1 MTSSKLPAQMPSSVI
16 RICSIFFLLGI
27 FLAPQIIKAQAV
39 TDTLIPKDS
48 IALIEKKLVELA
60 LEGPQYNSAEYQNK
74 INEFQLRKAKSSWLN
89 LLSISGTFNEQTFA
103 KDDPAGP
110 ATYVFPR
117 YNFGVSVPLGIIFSK
132 GLDIKSARA
141 SVELSKNNQTQLT
154 RNIKA
159 DILSKYRQYRNLEA
173 RILAQTLVVDDE
185 EAIYLQMKKKFEN
198 GQTSF
203 ELHNAASKSYNN
215 EVEKK
220 MNLEMQKDLLEFEI
234 ERIIGVELESII
246 K

>member
-1 MTSSKLPAQMPSSVI
+1 
-16 RICSIFFLLGI
+16 
-27 FLAPQIIKAQAV
+27 
-39 TDTLIPKDS
+39 
-48 IALIEKKLVELA
+48 
-60 LEGPQYNSAEYQNK
+60 Y
-74 INEFQLRKAKSSWLN
+74 QLRKARSSWLN

-103 KDDPAGP
+103 KDDPSGP
-110 ATYVFPR
+110 TTYVFPR

-132 GLDIKSARA
+132 GLDIKSAKA
-141 SVELSKNNQTQLT
+141 GVELSKNNQTQLV

-173 RILAQTLVVDDE
+173 RILAQSLVVDDE
-185 EAIYLQMKKKFEN
+185 EAIYLQMKEKFKN

-203 ELHNAASKSYNN
+203 ELHNVASKSYNN
-215 EVEKK
+215 EIEKK

-246 K
+246 R